1 MKKSGGRARK
11 AILQKML
18 DLLQSICYNTITS
31 ERFFFFAKEP
41 VIMPCEY
48 IVHVLFAHNIM
59 LRTGTMI
66 RAKPREAFTFTVS
79 GFRRELVK
87 AKNISV
93 KREVPL

>member
-1 MKKSGGRARK
+1 M
-11 AILQKML
+11 
-18 DLLQSICYNTITS
+18 TIPLK
-31 ERFFFFAKEP
+31 RFFFFAKEP

-48 IVHVLFAHNIM
+48 IVHVLFVHNIM
-59 LRTGTMI
+59 LWTGAMI

>member
-1 MKKSGGRARK
+1 
-11 AILQKML
+11 ML
-18 DLLQSICYNTITS
+18 DLRGDICYNVITS
-31 ERFFFFAKEP
+31 KGFFFFAKEP

-59 LRTGTMI
+59 LWTGTMI